1 MFVYLDNSSTTKQ
14 YKEVTDTVVRYMSED
29 FGNPSSLHHL
39 GITAEKAMKNA
50 RNQVAGA
57 IGVSDNE
64 VIFTSG
70 GTEADNTAVR
80 GAAYAGRRRGKKII
94 TSRIEHP
101 AVLETFKSLAEE
113 GFIPVYIDV
122 DKEGRIDM
130 EQLKSEIDD
139 ETILISLMHVNNELG
154 TVEPVEEAASLK
166 RDALFH
172 TDAVQS
178 FGKLEIPIKNVDMI
192 SVSGHKI
199 HGPKGTG
206 ALAVKSN
213 VNIKPFIVGG
223 GQEKNMRSG
232 TENTP
237 GIAGFGMA
245 AEMMHTGRSAN
256 IAHMDEVR
264 DYLMRGII
272 DGIADVRINS
282 PKEHY
287 CASVLNVSFLGT
299 RGEVILHA
307 LEQSEIYVSTGSA
320 CSSNKKNS
328 KSHVL
333 AAAGLSDEEIEGAI
347 RFSLSDLNTIEE
359 MDYVLDKLKDAVCSF
374 RRLGSFR

>member
-14 YKEVTDTVVRYMSED
+14 YREVTDTVVRYMSED

-50 RNQVAGA
+50 RNQVAAA
-57 IGVSDNE
+57 IGVGDNE
-64 VIFTSG
+64 VIFTSC
-70 GTEADNTAVR
+70 GTEADNTAIR

-101 AVLETFKSLAEE
+101 AVLETFKSLEEE

-122 DKEGRIDM
+122 DKEGMINM
-130 EQLKSEIDD
+130 EQLESEIDD

-154 TVEPVEEAASLK
+154 TIEPVEEAAALK
-166 RDALFH
+166 GEALFH

-178 FGKLEIPIKNVDMI
+178 FGKLEIPTKNVDMI

-213 VNIKPFIVGG
+213 VHIKPFIVGG

-237 GIAGFGMA
+237 CIAGFGVA
-245 AEMMHTGRSAN
+245 AEMTHSHRSAN
-256 IAHMDEVR
+256 ITHMDEVR

-272 DGIADVRINS
+272 DGIDDVRINS

-299 RGEVILHA
+299 RGEVILHT
-307 LEQSEIYVSTGSA
+307 LEQSDIYVSTGSA

-333 AAAGLSDEEIEGAI
+333 TAAGLSDEEIEGAI
-347 RFSLSDLNTIEE
+347 RFSFSDLNTIEE
-359 MDYVLDKLKDAVCSF
+359 MDYVLDRLKDAVGSF

>member
-1 MFVYLDNSSTTKQ
+1 
-14 YKEVTDTVVRYMSED
+14 
-29 FGNPSSLHHL
+29 
-39 GITAEKAMKNA
+39 
-50 RNQVAGA
+50 
-57 IGVSDNE
+57 
-64 VIFTSG
+64 
-70 GTEADNTAVR
+70 
-80 GAAYAGRRRGKKII
+80 
-94 TSRIEHP
+94 
-101 AVLETFKSLAEE
+101 
-113 GFIPVYIDV
+113 
-122 DKEGRIDM
+122 
-130 EQLKSEIDD
+130 
-139 ETILISLMHVNNELG
+139 
-154 TVEPVEEAASLK
+154 
-166 RDALFH
+166 
-172 TDAVQS
+172 
-178 FGKLEIPIKNVDMI
+178 MI

-213 VNIKPFIVGG
+213 INIKPFIVGG

-299 RGEVILHA
+299 RGEVILH
-307 LEQSEIYVSTGSA
+307 E
-320 CSSNKKNS
+320 
-328 KSHVL
+328 
-333 AAAGLSDEEIEGAI
+333 
-347 RFSLSDLNTIEE
+347 R
-359 MDYVLDKLKDAVCSF
+359 
-374 RRLGSFR
+374 